1 MIVSRPT
8 VRWLRLFRP
17 AALDLVLTK
26 MMRGD
31 DAQDLADIA
40 FLIEHDRI
48 TPAQIESAL
57 SEAVIADL
65 VELRDAFERAK
76 PLVRELARRI

>member
-1 MIVSRPT
+1 M
-8 VRWLRLFRP
+8 RLPNPRTWTQLF
-17 AALDLVLTK
+17 LWVITK

-31 DAQDLADIA
+31 DPQDPADIA
-40 FLIEHDRI
+40 FLIKHDRI

-57 SEAVIADL
+57 SEAAIPDP

-76 PLVRELARRI
+76 PLVRDLARNAGTAA